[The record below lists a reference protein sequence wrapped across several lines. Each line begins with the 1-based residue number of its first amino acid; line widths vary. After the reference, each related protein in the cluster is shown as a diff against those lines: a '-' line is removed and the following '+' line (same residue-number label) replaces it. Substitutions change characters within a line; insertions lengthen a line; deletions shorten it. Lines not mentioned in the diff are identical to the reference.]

1 MTTIVHK
8 DIITKRREVG
18 GSMQARTAATI
29 KLITS
34 MVIFGTIGLFVR
46 HIPLQSSMIALTR
59 GIVGTIFLLSV
70 LLLSKRK
77 PDMRAVRNNI
87 LWLFLSGAFLGFN
100 WILLFES
107 YRYTSIA
114 VSTMCYYMAPIFVI
128 LVSPILLREKLTAR
142 KLLCVFAA
150 LVGMIFISGVLSES
164 TPQVSQ
170 MKGILLGLSAAV
182 LYASVVICNK
192 KIVGIRAYDKTIF
205 QLLISAIVLT
215 PYCAAT
221 FDMPDTQL
229 TATGILL
236 LLFVGIVHTGIA
248 YYLFFGSMEHI
259 KAQSVAL
266 ISYVDPVV
274 AVVVSVALLSE
285 PFKPTDMLGAV
296 LILGA
301 AAISELPEK
310 RRSNA

>member
-1 MTTIVHK
+1 
-8 DIITKRREVG
+8 
-18 GSMQARTAATI
+18 
-29 KLITS
+29 
-34 MVIFGTIGLFVR
+34 
-46 HIPLQSSMIALTR
+46 
-59 GIVGTIFLLSV
+59 LS
-70 LLLSKRK
+70 
-77 PDMRAVRNNI
+77 D
-87 LWLFLSGAFLGFN
+87 
-100 WILLFES
+100 
-107 YRYTSIA
+107 YHT
-114 VSTMCYYMAPIFVI
+114 
-128 LVSPILLREKLTAR
+128 
-142 KLLCVFAA
+142 
-150 LVGMIFISGVLSES
+150 
-164 TPQVSQ
+164 
-170 MKGILLGLSAAV
+170 
-182 LYASVVICNK
+182 
-192 KIVGIRAYDKTIF
+192 YDKTIF